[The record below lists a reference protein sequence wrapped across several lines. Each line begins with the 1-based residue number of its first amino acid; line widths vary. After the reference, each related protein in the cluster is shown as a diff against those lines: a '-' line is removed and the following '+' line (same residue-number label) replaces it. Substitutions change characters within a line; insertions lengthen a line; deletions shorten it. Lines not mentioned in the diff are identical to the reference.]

1 MFQENFKIIS
11 ISCQDMKPTM
21 GSARSNQT
29 AANPADANRG
39 NAMAQE
45 STTAPKAHNAGISS
59 PKCLMTWT
67 IDRRTGKPVARWA
80 AEQLEK
86 TAALAIRPAA

>member
-1 MFQENFKIIS
+1 
-11 ISCQDMKPTM
+11 
-21 GSARSNQT
+21 
-29 AANPADANRG
+29 
-39 NAMAQE
+39 MAQE